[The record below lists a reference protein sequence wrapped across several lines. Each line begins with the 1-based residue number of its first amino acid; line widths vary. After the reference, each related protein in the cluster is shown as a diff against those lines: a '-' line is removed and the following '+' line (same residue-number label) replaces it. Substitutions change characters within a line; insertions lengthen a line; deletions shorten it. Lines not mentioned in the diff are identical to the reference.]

1 MSESDK
7 FRNMSDDD
15 LAKVQEGLHEPT
27 LDNILIEREWL
38 RRDRIEQHK
47 LDLDL
52 VLKQVRW
59 MKFAVLAGVL
69 SALLGVI
76 LGWLL
81 QRNWPPIQSE
91 NIAPKVQSQ
100 TSSSTVVDRKE
111 NGVTIPH
118 KLPVRNSSNHWVEK
132 DARQASTSHPKR

>member
-1 MSESDK
+1 
-7 FRNMSDDD
+7 MSDDD

-59 MKFAVLAGVL
+59 MKFSVLAGVL

-81 QRNWPPIQSE
+81 QRNWPPTQSE
-91 NIAPKVQSQ
+91 NIAPKVQSETILPTSARRTEKVVSFPYKPPAKNQPNHRLEETLRAPQ
-100 TSSSTVVDRKE
+100 TGR
-111 NGVTIPH
+111 
-118 KLPVRNSSNHWVEK
+118 
-132 DARQASTSHPKR
+132 